1 MFKKF
6 GNDIKNTFD
15 RKNNRNNNRND
26 NRNDKPEY
34 NVIPSDKNYKGLIYK
49 KYDKAD
55 KNGADIAYY
64 KQDLNDDFCLERCNN
79 DSNCAGIAIN
89 TNNKEC
95 WLKNNSMIKNKLI
108 ENTDRIIY
116 EKNKENIYNN
126 GFKYE
131 KDYYIDIPEYNIKY
145 YNENLSDDF
154 CIKKCNDDI
163 NCGGVAMNTNR
174 KECWLKDKSIKNG
187 KSVKNSN
194 RIIYKKIGGQKNN
207 VMKDTKSKNII
218 IESKYENDDV
228 TPLSNSYIKFSN
240 SDSENND
247 IFNYGNISIDQCFL
261 ECNLNNNCNG
271 FTYNSNNCIL
281 KNKNVY
287 PNGGMLKESFN
298 NDLYVKQP
306 ADDIKKLIF
315 DNPIYRAS
323 YIAGSV
329 ENPVGYKDDLTTA
342 KEIIDSINVNLSQ
355 LNYIQNQLNLKNNVN
370 QEALLK
376 QEELLKM
383 ENDDLMNQLKTLEN
397 IESIISNKDRMIEQT
412 NKNIEQTNVNIKL
425 IIITI
430 IIAIIIF
437 IFIILFG
444 YGIISSTIL
453 TFIITFIVIAYLFL
467 YCYFY
472 NIFNIRD
479 IFSYMM
485 NKQQF
490 EFKHSG
496 VYLPSVDSILKK
508 ANIFEED
515 EESWIKQ
522 NCSCKNNNTQEE
534 YDDHDSDSLNP
545 NYNFNK
551 LSAGYFYYD
560 EAAPPQLLLP
570 SPENTNVGQIN
581 WVDYSEN
588 GVIRFSNNT
597 QNEDNNNNNYYNY
610 GNNADP
616 KNKLINELN
625 RSHSLVNNI
634 TYTKN
639 M

>member
-1 MFKKF
+1 
-6 GNDIKNTFD
+6 
-15 RKNNRNNNRND
+15 
-26 NRNDKPEY
+26 
-34 NVIPSDKNYKGLIYK
+34 
-49 KYDKAD
+49 
-55 KNGADIAYY
+55 
-64 KQDLNDDFCLERCNN
+64 
-79 DSNCAGIAIN
+79 
-89 TNNKEC
+89 
-95 WLKNNSMIKNKLI
+95 
-108 ENTDRIIY
+108 
-116 EKNKENIYNN
+116 
-126 GFKYE
+126 
-131 KDYYIDIPEYNIKY
+131 
-145 YNENLSDDF
+145 
-154 CIKKCNDDI
+154 
-163 NCGGVAMNTNR
+163 
-174 KECWLKDKSIKNG
+174 
-187 KSVKNSN
+187 
-194 RIIYKKIGGQKNN
+194 
-207 VMKDTKSKNII
+207 
-218 IESKYENDDV
+218 
-228 TPLSNSYIKFSN
+228 
-240 SDSENND
+240 
-247 IFNYGNISIDQCFL
+247 
-261 ECNLNNNCNG
+261 
-271 FTYNSNNCIL
+271 
-281 KNKNVY
+281 
-287 PNGGMLKESFN
+287 MLKESFN